1 MDRFTGGLRAAAQ
14 ASPDRGSRSQRVQ
27 PLDRGTMPP
36 GYTVA
41 DTELA
46 LEVRPGE
53 SSLAEF
59 PLITE
64 ARTIKMLPP
73 LKLK

>member
-1 MDRFTGGLRAAAQ
+1 
-14 ASPDRGSRSQRVQ
+14 
-27 PLDRGTMPP
+27 MPP